1 MESIKGALQQR
12 DERTIPQQWYI
23 WYTQPR
29 AEKQLQKRLAGEGI
43 EVFLP
48 LRKELHQW
56 SDRKKW
62 VEVPL
67 FRGYLF
73 TKISMRKFEEVRRTN
88 GIVTYV
94 RFNGKAATLGEGEI
108 HRIQQLITDP
118 EDLEVVYTTFEE
130 GERVQVIAG
139 PLMGIEGLVVQHK
152 GSKKV
157 AVNIE
162 KLGHSILVD
171 VPIQNLRKLGQYE

>member
-1 MESIKGALQQR
+1 MESIKGALQ
-12 DERTIPQQWYI
+12 ERADRRIPQQWYI

-73 TKISMRKFEEVRRTN
+73 TKISRRKFEEVRSTN

-94 RFNGKAATLGEGEI
+94 RFDGQAATLSEQEI

-118 EDLEVVYTTFEE
+118 EDLEVLHTTFEQ
-130 GERVQVIAG
+130 GERVQVISG

-152 GSKKV
+152 GAKKV

-162 KLGHSILVD
+162 KLGQSILVD
-171 VPIQNLRKLGQYE
+171 VPIQNLRKLAPYE

>member
-1 MESIKGALQQR
+1 MESIKGAL
-12 DERTIPQQWYI
+12 RTKKNRVIPQQWFI

-29 AEKQLQKRLAGEGI
+29 VEKQLQKRLAGEGI

-48 LRKELHQW
+48 LRKELHEW

-73 TKISMRKFEEVRRTN
+73 TKISLRKFEEVRRTN

-94 RFNGKAATLGEGEI
+94 RFNGQPATLSETEI
-108 HRIQQLITDP
+108 QRVQQLVTEP
-118 EDLEVVYTTFEE
+118 EDLEVLHTIFRE

-139 PLMGIEGLVVQHK
+139 PLMGIEGLVVEHK
-152 GSKKV
+152 GAKKV
-157 AVNIE
+157 AVNVE
-162 KLGHSILVD
+162 KLGHSILVE
-171 VPIQNLRKLGQYE
+171 VPIQNLRKLGAHE

>member
-1 MESIKGALQQR
+1 MESIKGALREQKG
-12 DERTIPQQWYI
+12 RTIPQCWYI

-29 AEKQLQKRLAGEGI
+29 IEKQLEKRLAGEGI
-43 EVFLP
+43 DVFLP
-48 LRKELHQW
+48 LHKELRQW

-73 TKISMRKFEEVRRTN
+73 TKISQRKFEEIRRTN

-94 RFNGKAATLGEGEI
+94 RFNGQAATLSENEI
-108 HRIQQLITDP
+108 YRIKQLITDP
-118 EDLEVVYTTFEE
+118 EDLEVLHTTFRE
-130 GERVQVIAG
+130 GERVQVISG
-139 PLMGIEGLVVQHK
+139 PLMGVEGLVVEHK
-152 GSKKV
+152 GAKKV

-162 KLGHSILVD
+162 KLGQSILVD
-171 VPIQNLRKLGQYE
+171 VPIQNLRKCDGLG